1 MWFKHLFNFSLLEW
15 IVAWSENVIGKES
28 IVNHCCR
35 FDLTLIHFFWFQ
47 ALGCPCK
54 FSSNSSSLCSVSAS
68 EFFSQQVICFFSA
81 KWVFFLSKWVSEKSH
96 PSTNIFFLS
105 AAATKN
111 SKNSSYLLSVHSIL
125 ISNLIDLHLSNS
137 IAQLLNCPTEL
148 HSLLSNQRRPQT
160 KVITSL
166 PCSYHE
172 LNMTSNNPA
181 GLMYLFQI
189 VFALYM
195 LVTTIVLINLL
206 IAMMSDTY
214 QRIQVFFAIFLPEKT
229 SFISGPIWCWVEI
242 RIVKAD

>member
-1 MWFKHLFNFSLLEW
+1 M
-15 IVAWSENVIGKES
+15 
-28 IVNHCCR
+28 
-35 FDLTLIHFFWFQ
+35 
-47 ALGCPCK
+47 
-54 FSSNSSSLCSVSAS
+54 
-68 EFFSQQVICFFSA
+68 
-81 KWVFFLSKWVSEKSH
+81 SEKSH
-96 PSTNIFFLS
+96 PSTNIFFPS

-137 IAQLLNCPTEL
+137 ITQLLNCPTQL
-148 HSLLSNQRRPQT
+148 HSLSNQRRPQT

-166 PCSYHE
+166 PFSYHE

-214 QRIQVFFAIFLPEKT
+214 QRIQVFLAIFLPEKKLL
-229 SFISGPIWCWVEI
+229 SFQAQSDVEWKFGLSKLI
-242 RIVKAD
+242 R

>member
-1 MWFKHLFNFSLLEW
+1 MKISLGRKVLLI
-15 IVAWSENVIGKES
+15 IVLLLILLSS
-28 IVNHCCR
+28 IS
-35 FDLTLIHFFWFQ
+35 FDFRPRDAAASFHQ
-47 ALGCPCK
+47 AL
-54 FSSNSSSLCSVSAS
+54 L
-68 EFFSQQVICFFSA
+68 FFVRSQQVS
-81 KWVFFLSKWVSEKSH
+81 FFLSKWVFFTASEKSH
-96 PSTNIFFLS
+96 PSTNIFFPS

-111 SKNSSYLLSVHSIL
+111 SKNSSYQLSVHSIL

-137 IAQLLNCPTEL
+137 ITQLLNCPTQL
-148 HSLLSNQRRPQT
+148 HSLSNQRRPPT

-214 QRIQVFFAIFLPEKT
+214 QRIQVFLAIFLPEKIT